1 MSEETKRPHSL
12 TYQNNLLTVTG
23 VTQVVEVSESLAQ
36 LKLSEQT
43 LTVRG
48 TGLNI
53 VKLDKAEGVV
63 QLETQRVSQLT
74 YRQGGSGGLKGLFK

>member
-12 TYQNNLLTVTG
+12 TYVNNLLTISG
-23 VTQVVEVSESLAQ
+23 VQQVLEVSATTAQ
-36 LKLSEQT
+36 LKLSDQT

-63 QLETQRVSQLT
+63 QLETQRVQQLT
-74 YRQGGSGGLKGLFK
+74 YRQGGTGLKGLFK

>member
-1 MSEETKRPHSL
+1 MAEKFDKPHSL
-12 TYQNNLLTVTG
+12 TYQDNLLTVTG
-23 VTQVVEVSESLAQ
+23 VSQVVEVSESLAQ
-36 LKLSEQT
+36 LKLADQT

-53 VKLDKAEGVV
+53 VKLDKAQGVV

-74 YRQGGSGGLKGLFK
+74 YRQGGGSGLKGLFK